1 MTQAT
6 ATAVVHDLIGVGFGP
21 SNIAL
26 AIALQERAQ
35 AQGALEVLFLDKQG
49 DYRWHGNTLVSQ
61 SELQISFLKDLVS
74 LRNPTSPYSFVN
86 YLHKHDRLVDFIN
99 LGTFYPC
106 RMEFNDY
113 LRWVASHF
121 QEQSRYGEEVLRIE
135 PMLSA
140 GQVEA
145 LRVISR
151 NADGEELVRTTRA
164 LVVSPGGTPR
174 IPQVFRALKGDGR
187 VFHHSQYLEHMAK
200 QPCSSGKPMKIAII
214 IFSFPAHQLNRT
226 LATANPAVF
235 QSALTMAGE
244 SFNALL
250 EVEMGGLRQRIEL
263 FLDSIPDQYPS
274 LVTTAKYL
282 RMNERTVRRRL
293 ADEGCTY
300 RQIVDKARKERAIA
314 LLLNSSIPVDRI
326 SDILGYSET
335 ASFRHAFRRWTG
347 QSTTEFRNSF
357 H

>member
-1 MTQAT
+1 KPEWNDASRQFHVNVIASAT
-6 ATAVVHDLIGVGFGP
+6 YKLIMDLLGNDFPISALTVPVHGADKTIYEGF
-21 SNIAL
+21 
-26 AIALQERAQ
+26 
-35 AQGALEVLFLDKQG
+35 F
-49 DYRWHGNTLVSQ
+49 
-61 SELQISFLKDLVS
+61 S
-74 LRNPTSPYSFVN
+74 LPV
-86 YLHKHDRLVDFIN
+86 KHEGSD
-99 LGTFYPC
+99 
-106 RMEFNDY
+106 
-113 LRWVASHF
+113 
-121 QEQSRYGEEVLRIE
+121 
-135 PMLSA
+135 
-140 GQVEA
+140 
-145 LRVISR
+145 
-151 NADGEELVRTTRA
+151 
-164 LVVSPGGTPR
+164 
-174 IPQVFRALKGDGR
+174 
-187 VFHHSQYLEHMAK
+187 
-200 QPCSSGKPMKIAII
+200 I

-263 FLDSIPDQYPS
+263 FLESIPDQYPS

>member
-1 MTQAT
+1 
-6 ATAVVHDLIGVGFGP
+6 
-21 SNIAL
+21 
-26 AIALQERAQ
+26 
-35 AQGALEVLFLDKQG
+35 
-49 DYRWHGNTLVSQ
+49 
-61 SELQISFLKDLVS
+61 
-74 LRNPTSPYSFVN
+74 
-86 YLHKHDRLVDFIN
+86 
-99 LGTFYPC
+99 
-106 RMEFNDY
+106 
-113 LRWVASHF
+113 
-121 QEQSRYGEEVLRIE
+121 
-135 PMLSA
+135 
-140 GQVEA
+140 
-145 LRVISR
+145 
-151 NADGEELVRTTRA
+151 
-164 LVVSPGGTPR
+164 
-174 IPQVFRALKGDGR
+174 
-187 VFHHSQYLEHMAK
+187 
-200 QPCSSGKPMKIAII
+200 
-214 IFSFPAHQLNRT
+214 
-226 LATANPAVF
+226 VF

-347 QSTTEFRNSF
+347 QSTTEFR
-357 H
+357 

>member
-1 MTQAT
+1 MFNRDIANVDVKPRENYEVEIHISVNFKPEWNDASRQFHVNVIASAT
-6 ATAVVHDLIGVGFGP
+6 YKLIMDLLGNDFPISALTVPVHGADKTIYEGF
-21 SNIAL
+21 
-26 AIALQERAQ
+26 
-35 AQGALEVLFLDKQG
+35 F
-49 DYRWHGNTLVSQ
+49 
-61 SELQISFLKDLVS
+61 S
-74 LRNPTSPYSFVN
+74 LPV
-86 YLHKHDRLVDFIN
+86 KHEGSD
-99 LGTFYPC
+99 
-106 RMEFNDY
+106 
-113 LRWVASHF
+113 
-121 QEQSRYGEEVLRIE
+121 
-135 PMLSA
+135 
-140 GQVEA
+140 
-145 LRVISR
+145 
-151 NADGEELVRTTRA
+151 
-164 LVVSPGGTPR
+164 
-174 IPQVFRALKGDGR
+174 
-187 VFHHSQYLEHMAK
+187 
-200 QPCSSGKPMKIAII
+200 I

-235 QSALTMAGE
+235 QSALNMAGE

-263 FLDSIPDQYPS
+263 FLESIPDQYPS
-274 LVTTAKYL
+274 LVTTANYL
-282 RMNERTVRRRL
+282 CMNERTVRRRL

>member
-1 MTQAT
+1 MVTE
-6 ATAVVHDLIGVGFGP
+6 HIFDFEWRP
-21 SNIAL
+21 
-26 AIALQERAQ
+26 LQ
-35 AQGALEVLFLDKQG
+35 
-49 DYRWHGNTLVSQ
+49 
-61 SELQISFLKDLVS
+61 
-74 LRNPTSPYSFVN
+74 N
-86 YLHKHDRLVDFIN
+86 YLRDRDIAIPPFAADQESRSDALYNWIVSKGYSGKEGLN
-99 LGTFYPC
+99 LGTYYHISDYGVIGLALLC
-106 RMEFNDY
+106 AENVGDILKVIKAYVKLFNRDIANVDVKPRENY
-113 LRWVASHF
+113 EVEIHISVNFKPEWNDASRQFH
-121 QEQSRYGEEVLRIE
+121 VNVID
-135 PMLSA
+135 SA
-140 GQVEA
+140 TYKLIMDLLGNDFPISA
-145 LRVISR
+145 LTVPVHG
-151 NADGEELVRTTRA
+151 ADKTIYEGFFSLPVKHEG
-164 LVVSPGGTPR
+164 S
-174 IPQVFRALKGDGR
+174 D
-187 VFHHSQYLEHMAK
+187 
-200 QPCSSGKPMKIAII
+200 I

-235 QSALTMAGE
+235 QSALNMAGE

-263 FLDSIPDQYPS
+263 FLESIPDQYPS

-282 RMNERTVRRRL
+282 CMNERTVRRRL

>member
-1 MTQAT
+1 M
-6 ATAVVHDLIGVGFGP
+6 
-21 SNIAL
+21 NIDMVTEH
-26 AIALQERAQ
+26 IFDFEWRPLQ
-35 AQGALEVLFLDKQG
+35 
-49 DYRWHGNTLVSQ
+49 
-61 SELQISFLKDLVS
+61 
-74 LRNPTSPYSFVN
+74 N
-86 YLHKHDRLVDFIN
+86 YLRDRDIAIPPFAADQESRSDALYNWIVSKGYSGKEGLN
-99 LGTFYPC
+99 LGTYYHISDYGVIGLALLC
-106 RMEFNDY
+106 AENVGDILKVIKAYVKLFNRDIANVDVKPRENY
-113 LRWVASHF
+113 EVEIHISVNFKPEWNDASRQFH
-121 QEQSRYGEEVLRIE
+121 VNVIA
-135 PMLSA
+135 SA
-140 GQVEA
+140 TYKLIMDLLGNDFP
-145 LRVISR
+145 IS
-151 NADGEELVRTTRA
+151 A
-164 LVVSPGGTPR
+164 
-174 IPQVFRALKGDGR
+174 
-187 VFHHSQYLEHMAK
+187 
-200 QPCSSGKPMKIAII
+200 
-214 IFSFPAHQLNRT
+214 LNRT

-235 QSALTMAGE
+235 QSALNMAGE

-263 FLDSIPDQYPS
+263 FLESIPDQYPS

-282 RMNERTVRRRL
+282 CMNERTVRRRL

>member
-1 MTQAT
+1 MKASKP
-6 ATAVVHDLIGVGFGP
+6 GP
-21 SNIAL
+21 KPSGKAKS
-26 AIALQERAQ
+26 AAQRMREYRARK
-35 AQGALEVLFLDKQG
+35 AE
-49 DYRWHGNTLVSQ
+49 
-61 SELQISFLKDLVS
+61 
-74 LRNPTSPYSFVN
+74 
-86 YLHKHDRLVDFIN
+86 
-99 LGTFYPC
+99 
-106 RMEFNDY
+106 
-113 LRWVASHF
+113 
-121 QEQSRYGEEVLRIE
+121 
-135 PMLSA
+135 
-140 GQVEA
+140 EA
-145 LRVISR
+145 LGAEHSDKERERQIRREARADNFKPEWNDASRQFHVNVIASATYKLIMDLLG
-151 NADGEELVRTTRA
+151 NDFPISALTVPVHGADKTIYEGFFSLPVKHE
-164 LVVSPGGTPR
+164 GN
-174 IPQVFRALKGDGR
+174 D
-187 VFHHSQYLEHMAK
+187 
-200 QPCSSGKPMKIAII
+200 I

>member
-1 MTQAT
+1 E
-6 ATAVVHDLIGVGFGP
+6 GFFSLP
-21 SNIAL
+21 VKH
-26 AIALQERAQ
+26 E
-35 AQGALEVLFLDKQG
+35 
-49 DYRWHGNTLVSQ
+49 GN
-61 SELQISFLKDLVS
+61 D
-74 LRNPTSPYSFVN
+74 
-86 YLHKHDRLVDFIN
+86 
-99 LGTFYPC
+99 
-106 RMEFNDY
+106 
-113 LRWVASHF
+113 
-121 QEQSRYGEEVLRIE
+121 
-135 PMLSA
+135 
-140 GQVEA
+140 
-145 LRVISR
+145 
-151 NADGEELVRTTRA
+151 
-164 LVVSPGGTPR
+164 
-174 IPQVFRALKGDGR
+174 
-187 VFHHSQYLEHMAK
+187 
-200 QPCSSGKPMKIAII
+200 I